1 MEVVDFD
8 LEKELFIKGYVNGN
22 EEEET
27 VYKVD
32 HDATI
37 IESDATEVRIAPLD
51 VQFQSAKIIATH
63 FDELCGTH
71 E

>member
-1 MEVVDFD
+1 MEVIDFD

-37 IESDATEVRIAPLD
+37 IESDGTEVRIAPLD
-51 VQFQSAKIIATH
+51 VQFQSAKLSQRI

>member
-37 IESDATEVRIAPLD
+37 IESDGTEMRIAPLD
-51 VQFQSAKIIATH
+51 VQFQSAKLSQRILTNFA
-63 FDELCGTH
+63 GP
-71 E
+71 